1 MFQIPSRNKWTRWAA
16 LSEVWAWGGRL
27 FFVYERDLVC
37 WPAERRS
44 MIGLVCRLT
53 RLGAVWRS
61 FVAVCPSLQHFQR
74 HWRRLPSENS
84 VRRQVTTTWLRAA
97 DLEKRYLAA
106 FYSRQSDES
115 TIGAC
120 TNAHSQYPCGARS
133 GEDCWISRRIPALLD
148 EIYEISNRNRRRNK
162 ERKRQRDGTTSQAS
176 SLDEKEFSKIKES
189 CFIPSKE
196 TRSYSIESR
205 DSDFDE
211 TSYFSMIQA
220 DKAALT
226 TESTVSF
233 L

>member
-1 MFQIPSRNKWTRWAA
+1 MVRNEADSSLADRLSIPLSTDASARLSAA
-16 LSEVWAWGGRL
+16 RRDIHDNVAPFDLKFSSSSAFSAPSKSVPKACEVQSMPIANERVDTISSSHKIVSLCDDIEVTAAVPKSLS
-27 FFVYERDLVC
+27 
-37 WPAERRS
+37 
-44 MIGLVCRLT
+44 
-53 RLGAVWRS
+53 
-61 FVAVCPSLQHFQR
+61 
-74 HWRRLPSENS
+74 
-84 VRRQVTTTWLRAA
+84 
-97 DLEKRYLAA
+97 
-106 FYSRQSDES
+106 
-115 TIGAC
+115 
-120 TNAHSQYPCGARS
+120 
-133 GEDCWISRRIPALLD
+133 